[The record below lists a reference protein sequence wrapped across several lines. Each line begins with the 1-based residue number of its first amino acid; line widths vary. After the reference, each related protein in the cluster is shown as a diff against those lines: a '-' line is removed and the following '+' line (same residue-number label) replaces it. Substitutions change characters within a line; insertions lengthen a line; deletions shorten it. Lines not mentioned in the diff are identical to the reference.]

1 MHRRERAGK
10 VIARAR
16 QERTFLVTTEREG
29 DSNLPIHAFHGI
41 RRVVALAVGHKREAA
56 RVALAILRQED
67 VGECAHLLELVPEG
81 LLGGLEGTR

>member
-1 MHRRERAGK
+1 MHRRERTGK
-10 VIARAR
+10 VTARAR
-16 QERTFLVTTEREG
+16 QERTFLTTEREG